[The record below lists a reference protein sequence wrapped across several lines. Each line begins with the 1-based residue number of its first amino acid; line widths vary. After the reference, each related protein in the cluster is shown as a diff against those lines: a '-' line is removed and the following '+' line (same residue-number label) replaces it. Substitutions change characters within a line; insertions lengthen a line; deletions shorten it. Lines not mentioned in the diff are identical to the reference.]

1 MKEIHDFRILARQQR
16 GERYFTLVLQHG
28 GKMQP
33 VAPGQFVE
41 VLVEGEP
48 GVMLRRPISVHDVD
62 EQAGTLSLLI
72 QIVGNGT
79 RRLSELKV
87 GDPLNLVY
95 PLGHGFSIPTTL
107 HTPSPLRGTPPSL
120 GGEQLTQEEP
130 TDSSPRL
137 GEGDRPKGGG
147 GVYRA
152 LLVGGGAGIAPL
164 LHLAK
169 VLKAKGVSC
178 TILLGGRTAS
188 LIPVRDEF
196 HPYGE
201 VCLSTD
207 DGSLGHKGLVV
218 ENPAFAAS
226 YDIIYTCGPT
236 PMMKAVARSAAE
248 RGIRCEVSLENMMA
262 CGVGACLCCVTDTDD
277 GHRCVCKDGPVFDI
291 STMKKWYTNK

>member
-1 MKEIHDFRILARQQR
+1 
-16 GERYFTLVLQHG
+16 
-28 GKMQP
+28 MQP

-62 EQAGTLSLLI
+62 EEKGTLSLLT
-72 QIVGNGT
+72 QIVGKGT
-79 RRLSELKV
+79 RKLAELKV
-87 GDPLNLVY
+87 GDHLNMVY
-95 PLGHGFSIPTTL
+95 PLGHGFTTTL
-107 HTPSPLRGTPPSL
+107 SALHSPLS
-120 GGEQLTQEEP
+120 
-130 TDSSPRL
+130 
-137 GEGDRPKGGG
+137 
-147 GVYRA
+147 A

-164 LHLAK
+164 LHLSK
-169 VLKAKGVSC
+169 CLKAKGVKS
-178 TILLGGRTAS
+178 TILLGGRTAD

-196 HPYGE
+196 ESYGRL
-201 VCLSTD
+201 CLATD

-218 ENPAFAAS
+218 EHPAFSES

-262 CGVGACLCCVTDTDD
+262 CGVGACLCCVTDTDQ

-291 STMKKWYTNK
+291 TTMKKWYLQ